1 MPASPRITARHLV
14 PCVAV
19 LIASMMCGG
28 CAGQGNE
35 RTGATDAHPAGAA
48 HPAASP
54 TPSAPAPSATPAP
67 SSTARPASLDQIAAA
82 LDCRPE
88 ITVDAEELREGAC
101 GAGKDGFRMATFAA
115 DQGQRA
121 WLDESRMY
129 GGVYL
134 VGERWVVTA
143 ASAEALA
150 PLRERL
156 GGTVETGTGHGGASH
171 DAGNGAAQGPSQGPA
186 TGASQ
191 GAEHPPGHESM
202 SGAGS

>member
-1 MPASPRITARHLV
+1 MSASSRITARHLV

-28 CAGQGNE
+28 CAGQGKA
-35 RTGATDAHPAGAA
+35 GAADARPAGAA
-48 HPAASP
+48 TAAVSSTP
-54 TPSAPAPSATPAP
+54 TAPAPSATPATPAP

-88 ITVDAEELREGAC
+88 ITVDAEELKEGAC
-101 GAGKDGFRMATFAA
+101 GAGKEGFRMATFAA

-156 GGTVETGTGHGGASH
+156 GGTVETGSGHGASH
-171 DAGNGAAQGPSQGPA
+171 GTEHGASQGP
-186 TGASQ
+186 SQ
-191 GAEHPPGHESM
+191 GAEHPPGHEAM

>member
-1 MPASPRITARHLV
+1 MSASPRITARHLV

-28 CAGQGNE
+28 CAGQE
-35 RTGATDAHPAGAA
+35 KARAGATDAHPAGAA
-48 HPAASP
+48 TAAEPSTP
-54 TPSAPAPSATPAP
+54 TAPAPSATPASPTP

-88 ITVDAEELREGAC
+88 ITVDAEELKEGAC
-101 GAGKDGFRMATFAA
+101 GAGKEGFRMATFAA

-156 GGTVETGTGHGGASH
+156 GGTVETGSGHGASH
-171 DAGNGAAQGPSQGPA
+171 GTEHGASQGPSQ
-186 TGASQ
+186 GASQ
-191 GAEHPPGHESM
+191 GAEHPRATRP
-202 SGAGS
+202 

>member
-1 MPASPRITARHLV
+1 MSASPRITARHLV

-28 CAGQGNE
+28 CAGQGKA
-35 RTGATDAHPAGAA
+35 RAGVTDAHPAGASTA
-48 HPAASP
+48 AASSTP
-54 TPSAPAPSATPAP
+54 TAPPSATPATPAP

-88 ITVDAEELREGAC
+88 ITVDAEELKEGAC
-101 GAGKDGFRMATFAA
+101 GTGKEGFRMATFAA

-121 WLDESRMY
+121 WLDESRVY

-156 GGTVETGTGHGGASH
+156 GGTVETGSGHGASH
-171 DAGNGAAQGPSQGPA
+171 GTEHDASQGP
-186 TGASQ
+186 SQ
-191 GAEHPPGHESM
+191 GAEHPPGHEAM

>member
-1 MPASPRITARHLV
+1 MSASPRITARHLV

-28 CAGQGNE
+28 CAGQE
-35 RTGATDAHPAGAA
+35 KARAGATDAHPAGAA
-48 HPAASP
+48 TAAEPSTP
-54 TPSAPAPSATPAP
+54 TAPAPSATPASPTP

-88 ITVDAEELREGAC
+88 ITVDAEELKEGAC
-101 GAGKDGFRMATFAA
+101 GAGKEGFRMATFAA

-156 GGTVETGTGHGGASH
+156 GGTVETGSGHGASH
-171 DAGNGAAQGPSQGPA
+171 GTEHGASQGP
-186 TGASQ
+186 SQ
-191 GAEHPPGHESM
+191 GAEHPPGHEAM